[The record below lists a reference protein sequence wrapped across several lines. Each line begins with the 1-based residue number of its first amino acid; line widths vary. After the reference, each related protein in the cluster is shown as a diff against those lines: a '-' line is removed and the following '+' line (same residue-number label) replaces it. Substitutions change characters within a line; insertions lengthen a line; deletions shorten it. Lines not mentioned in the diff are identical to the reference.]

1 MPRGKNPDGTPKK
14 FPADHRRNA
23 KRRKANGYVEAIVKG
38 DTPPR
43 DQRPDNN
50 HWSQNPAHMRRLELV
65 ERHRLAGLSA
75 YEIARQLNLAPATVL
90 EDWQKL
96 NDLWVAKVGATQ
108 DQLRGEAVRRLDLV
122 IRNGFELL
130 RLDEAYT
137 QAVLFNMPVLIPC
150 QGRMEH
156 RTRDMLLSDQFGNL
170 NYGATWGEV
179 FSCTAPHQMLKHVFH
194 DVKGSAQY
202 RRIAGQV
209 LTAINTALMN
219 QAKIQGLV
227 VEKRS
232 LTDAEG
238 KDLPAALRTI
248 LLGEELPDIN
258 ALPSANGHLDNDED

>member
-1 MPRGKNPDGTPKK
+1 
-14 FPADHRRNA
+14 
-23 KRRKANGYVEAIVKG
+23 
-38 DTPPR
+38 
-43 DQRPDNN
+43 
-50 HWSQNPAHMRRLELV
+50 MRRLEMV
-65 ERHRLAGLSA
+65 ERRRLAGMSA
-75 YEIARQLNLAPATVL
+75 YEISQAMGLSISTVL

-96 NDLWVAKVGATQ
+96 NDLWLERTASTQ
-108 DQLRGEAVRRLDLV
+108 EQLRGEAVRRLDLV

-156 RTRDMLLSDQFGNL
+156 RTRDLLLSDQLGAM

-179 FSCTAPHQMLKHVFH
+179 FSCTAPHQMLKSVFH

-227 VEKRS
+227 VEKKS

-248 LLGEELPDIN
+248 LLGEELPDIA
-258 ALPSANGHLDNDED
+258 ALPSANGHSLDNDED